1 VKLNITRWALGWIV
15 ALGGLSCA
23 NAAPADC
30 GSLNHIQLPD
40 AQITEAR
47 AVAPGAFT
55 PADQATPVA
64 IFHDLPAFCR
74 VAGVI
79 RPTPD
84 SQIGFEV
91 WLPDQWNGRYLQAGN
106 GGFAGSI
113 NYVGL
118 VPGIANGFAVASTD
132 DGHVDAGTSAKWALG
147 HPEKL
152 IDFGYRAVHLTNVI
166 SKRVVQ
172 AYYGHDAS
180 HTYFSGCS
188 DGGREGLMEAQRF
201 SDDFE
206 GYLVGAAGS
215 DFTGVMTYL
224 LNLGQISSSV
234 EEPLS
239 LTQIESVQRA
249 ALASCDAQDG
259 VTDGV
264 IENPLECRFNPA
276 VLQCKNISDGKCLSG
291 AQVKAVTRIYEGAK
305 GRTGQAP
312 VAPGFQLALGNEV
325 DQWPMLIGP
334 VPKGM
339 DHTEPVGELFG
350 NNFWP
355 LIVYG
360 DAKLDFRKLDIVRAA
375 GDARERTGM
384 LLNAVDP
391 NLAAVRAAGKKI
403 IQYHGWADGVVP
415 AAYSTSY
422 YGAVEKYLGGNNRD
436 FYRLFMAPG
445 VQHCGGGPGPNAFG
459 MSSDPRSVR
468 SFDPDRH
475 LLAALVRWVEK
486 GVAPERIVATKY
498 QDDDAAKGV
507 VRTRP
512 LCVWPKVARWS
523 GKGSTDDAQNFTCA
537 NPRAP

>member
-1 VKLNITRWALGWIV
+1 MRLALGWMIL
-15 ALGGLSCA
+15 LGGISSA

-30 GSLNHIQLPD
+30 SSLQNTHLPD
-40 AQITEAR
+40 AQITAAR
-47 AVAPGAFT
+47 SIAPGSFT
-55 PADQATPVA
+55 APDPASAPAA
-64 IFHDLPAFCR
+64 IFRELPAFCR
-74 VAGVI
+74 VVGVI
-79 RPTPD
+79 RPTSD
-84 SQIGFEV
+84 SQIGFEL

-113 NYVGL
+113 NYIGL

-132 DGHVDAGTSAKWALG
+132 DGHVDGGTSAKWALG

-152 IDFGYRAVHLTNVI
+152 IDFGYRAVHLTSVI
-166 SKRVVQ
+166 SKQVVQ
-172 AYYGHDAS
+172 AYYRHGVS

-201 SDDFE
+201 SADFD

-224 LNLGQISSSV
+224 LSLGQISSSLQ
-234 EEPLS
+234 EPLS
-239 LTQIESVQRA
+239 LTQIESVQTA

-259 VTDGV
+259 ITDGV
-264 IENPLECRFNPA
+264 VDNPLNCRFNPA
-276 VLQCKNISDGKCLSG
+276 ALQCKSAPDGQCLSKNQVEVVSRVYAG
-291 AQVKAVTRIYEGAK
+291 ARG
-305 GRTGQAP
+305 GRTQAAL
-312 VAPGFQLALGNEV
+312 APGFQMALGNEV

-339 DHTEPVGELFG
+339 GHSEPLGEIFG
-350 NNFWP
+350 SNFWP

-360 DAKLDFRKLDIVRAA
+360 DSKLDFRTLDIARAA
-375 GDARERTGM
+375 GDARERTGA

-391 NLAAVRAAGKKI
+391 NLAPVRAAGKKI

-415 AAYSTSY
+415 APYSTSY
-422 YGAVEKYLGGNNRD
+422 YGAVESYLGGNSRD

-459 MSSDPRSVR
+459 MSSDPRPIPA
-468 SFDPDRH
+468 FDPDRH

-498 QDDDAAKGV
+498 QDDDAAKAV

-512 LCVWPKVARWS
+512 LCVWPQVARWT
-523 GKGSTDDAQNFTCA
+523 GKGSSDEAQNFVCGGPHA
-537 NPRAP
+537 R

>member
-1 VKLNITRWALGWIV
+1 MRLALGWMLL
-15 ALGGLSCA
+15 LGVSAA
-23 NAAPADC
+23 NADC
-30 GSLNHIQLPD
+30 DSLKNTQLPD
-40 AQITEAR
+40 TQITEAR
-47 AVAPGAFT
+47 SIAPGAFT
-55 PADQATPVA
+55 PAAPGDAPPA
-64 IFHDLPAFCR
+64 IFRDLAAFCR
-74 VAGVI
+74 VVGVI

-132 DGHVDAGTSAKWALG
+132 DGHVDGGTSAKWALG

-172 AYYGHDAS
+172 AYYRKEAS

-188 DGGREGLMEAQRF
+188 DGGREGLMEAQRY
-201 SDDFE
+201 SDDFD

-224 LNLGQISSSV
+224 LGLAQISSSMK
-234 EEPLS
+234 EPLS
-239 LTQIESVQRA
+239 LTQIESVQKA

-259 VTDGV
+259 ITDGV

-276 VLQCKNISDGKCLSG
+276 ALRCQSASDGKCLSG
-291 AQVKAVTRIYEGAK
+291 GQVEAVSRIYAGARG
-305 GRTGQAP
+305 GRTRTSL
-312 VAPGFQLALGNEV
+312 APGFQMALGNEV

-334 VPKGM
+334 VPKEMG
-339 DHTEPVGELFG
+339 HSEPLGEIFG

-360 DAKLDFRKLDIVRAA
+360 DPKLDFRTLDIARAA
-375 GDARERTGM
+375 GDARERTGAV
-384 LLNAVDP
+384 LNAVDP
-391 NLAAVRAAGKKI
+391 NLAGVRATGKKI

-415 AAYSTSY
+415 APYSTSY

-459 MSSDPRSVR
+459 MSSDPRPAR
-468 SFDPDRH
+468 SFEPDRH

-498 QDDDAAKGV
+498 QDDDVTKAV

-512 LCVWPKVARWS
+512 LCVWPEAAQWS
-523 GKGSTDDAQNFTCA
+523 GKGSTDDAKNFVCA
-537 NPRAP
+537 AVRPNAK